1 MICAVSK
8 SSITELMLNSDI
20 NTTTSAFKFVL
31 SSQLIEHI
39 EDSFK
44 DEPASLDLFKQW
56 LSSRAAFSNRIR
68 YVDET
73 EIINYFNATTI
84 NHIHAACAYFAG
96 HFIFDE
102 ATVKEQAYIDYGID
116 TNSVKNY
123 RHYFGQGD
131 NPIFE
136 KNLIDNG
143 RESPNSLHKFFKKE
157 KEVAFIDNHLN
168 LKSLDF
174 IKDVVQELN
183 ENATVQIITRRD
195 ALLNLGDAINTISE
209 NKPNLILK
217 PLYFKKDNEF
227 HDRHIF
233 IGKRIHI
240 RSTSGL
246 DAFSYRGKWRN
257 REGTFSVYDVHENA
271 HIKTFEAIKANGL
284 TVKIKVRQI
293 KN

>member
-1 MICAVSK
+1 
-8 SSITELMLNSDI
+8 
-20 NTTTSAFKFVL
+20 
-31 SSQLIEHI
+31 
-39 EDSFK
+39 
-44 DEPASLDLFKQW
+44 
-56 LSSRAAFSNRIR
+56 
-68 YVDET
+68 
-73 EIINYFNATTI
+73 
-84 NHIHAACAYFAG
+84 
-96 HFIFDE
+96 
-102 ATVKEQAYIDYGID
+102 
-116 TNSVKNY
+116 NY

-136 KNLIDNG
+136 KILIDNG
-143 RESPNSLHKFFKKE
+143 REPPDSLHKFFKKE
-157 KEVAFIDNHLN
+157 KKVIFIDNHLN

-174 IKDVVQELN
+174 IKNVTQELD

-195 ALLNLGDAINTISE
+195 ALLNLGDALNTILE

-217 PLYFKKDNEF
+217 SLYFKRDNEF

-271 HIKTFEAIKANGL
+271 HIKSFEAIKTNGL
-284 TVKIKVRQI
+284 TVQLRVRQI
-293 KN
+293 KS